1 MGICDSK
8 NNSIELSNT
17 KEKFQPNQNEIKIN
31 ESIKKSETNIKTNR
45 MQECI
50 IESSHPYEKVDWLVS
65 IVSKSICKIKIETSI
80 ETIKGTG
87 FLLAIW
93 I

>member
-1 MGICDSK
+1 
-8 NNSIELSNT
+8 
-17 KEKFQPNQNEIKIN
+17 
-31 ESIKKSETNIKTNR
+31 

-93 I
+93 IEQERFFKLVSNEHVIRKELLNNDIYTMLNEKERIKI

>member
-1 MGICDSK
+1 
-8 NNSIELSNT
+8 
-17 KEKFQPNQNEIKIN
+17 
-31 ESIKKSETNIKTNR
+31 

-93 I
+93 IEQERFFKLVSNEHVIRKELLNNDINICILYDNEFSLDI